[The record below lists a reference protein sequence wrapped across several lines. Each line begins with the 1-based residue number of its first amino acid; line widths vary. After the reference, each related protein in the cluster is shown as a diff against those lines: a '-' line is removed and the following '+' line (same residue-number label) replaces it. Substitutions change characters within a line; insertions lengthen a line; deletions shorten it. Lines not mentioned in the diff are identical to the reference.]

1 MPNYEVRP
9 GVHALLQLSESGKYV
24 IATLDVGDVYKDVYK
39 EGQNV
44 DASKGVH
51 IKRECDLSL
60 GEKGLTRLSIG
71 MFSWVSGGRKKDEI
85 AEGAMRREIREEI
98 GLANVSLK
106 SASVPN
112 TYTLQERKPGE
123 VVILEGSAYVAQLSG
138 RELEVVK
145 DFLLPQGRK
154 LRVLEMAELWA
165 LELGVLRPFAQAA
178 INLLN
183 DTYVTTP
190 YA

>member
-9 GVHALLQLSESGKYV
+9 GVHALLQLSEGGKYV
-24 IATLDVGDVYKDVYK
+24 IATLDLGDVYKK
-39 EGQNV
+39 GQNV

-60 GEKGLTRLSIG
+60 GEDGLTRLSPG
-71 MFSWVSGGRKKDEI
+71 MFSWVSGGRKENET

-112 TYTLQERKPGE
+112 TYTLQERKPGK
-123 VVILEGSAYVAQLSG
+123 VVVLEGSAYVAQLSD
-138 RELEVVK
+138 RELKAVEV
-145 DFLLPQGRK
+145 FLLPQGRK
-154 LRVLEMAELWA
+154 LQVLEIAELWA
-165 LELGVLRPFAQAA
+165 LEPGVLRPFAQAA
-178 INLLN
+178 IKLLN
-183 DTYVTTP
+183 DTYVTTL